1 MISKTVLLCVLYFLC
16 VNGDESK
23 TSAISGGYETKYD
36 NIDLDKLLGNDRLRK
51 NYVKCLLN
59 EGPCTPDAL
68 DLKSNRKYTI
78 HLIIYNIESVKLF
91 KEFFVRLSSRRY
103 SHQLLQMHR
112 EAKKW
117 FRESDTLSN

>member
-1 MISKTVLLCVLYFLC
+1 MIAKIFFLCVLYLLC

-23 TSAISGGYETKYD
+23 PPAVSSGYETKYD
-36 NIDLDKLLGNDRLRK
+36 NIDLNDLLRNDRLRK

-59 EGPCTPDAL
+59 EGRCTPDAL
-68 DLKSNRKYTI
+68 ELKSNRNFCNSFD
-78 HLIIYNIESVKLF
+78 NIESVKLF
-91 KEFFVRLSSRRY
+91 KDYFARLSSRRY

-117 FRESDTLSN
+117 FRNRDTLSH